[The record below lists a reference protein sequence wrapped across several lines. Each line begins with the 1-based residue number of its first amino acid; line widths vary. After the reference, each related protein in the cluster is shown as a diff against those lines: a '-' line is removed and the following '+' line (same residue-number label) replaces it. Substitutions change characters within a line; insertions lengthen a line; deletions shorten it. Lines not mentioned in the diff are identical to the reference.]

1 MAHAGKPDGSL
12 AGVRVADRF
21 RLDDRAGEPGGA
33 SLWKGTDELL
43 RRAVAVYVLPPGQ
56 PAAGLAAAVRAAAS
70 IIDRRLARIFDADYS
85 ARCPYIV
92 TEWAPGQHV
101 EDLMLAGP
109 TGAAL
114 SAAIVADAADALAI
128 AHGVGRPHLCMGPRS
143 LLWSADGVRVT
154 GLGIEAGLTGA
165 QAGDPAAAGTA
176 ALARI
181 LYALLTGYWPGE
193 ETARLPLPFGA
204 VTTDLATAAPH
215 VITAGPL
222 LPALLASAAI
232 PAIYP
237 PVDYDGRLLCDG
249 GVVANVPMRQALAM
263 GARSLVVLDTA
274 FPGHLPPPPQTA
286 ADAVFYTVFVT
297 MRTQAVLDGAD
308 RRGRRPGALPARPIA
323 APHLTARL
331 HPHRCAHQGGIL
343 HRSPLPGE
351 SGNRRARTI
360 RVAGRLRRGRG
371 GWR

>member
-70 IIDRRLARIFDADYS
+70 ITDPRLARIFDADYS

-92 TEWAPGQHV
+92 TEWAPGQYV

-143 LLWSADGVRVT
+143 LLWSADGVKVT

-165 QAGDPAAAGTA
+165 QAGDPAAADTA

-193 ETARLPLPFGA
+193 ETARLPPAPRRHGRFCAPSQVQAGIPGILSAITSRAMQPGPG
-204 VTTDLATAAPH
+204 DGGLATPAQLARNSAPPRGCRS
-215 VITAGPL
+215 GPL
-222 LPALLASAAI
+222 RTCP
-232 PAIYP
+232 
-237 PVDYDGRLLCDG
+237 GR
-249 GVVANVPMRQALAM
+249 
-263 GARSLVVLDTA
+263 S
-274 FPGHLPPPPQTA
+274 PGP
-286 ADAVFYTVFVT
+286 
-297 MRTQAVLDGAD
+297 
-308 RRGRRPGALPARPIA
+308 GRREPVPVSGTPQRLPSGWPAAHGTSLFGLRPSLSSRSRTRSARVPV
-323 APHLTARL
+323 RL
-331 HPHRCAHQGGIL
+331 D
-343 HRSPLPGE
+343 
-351 SGNRRARTI
+351 
-360 RVAGRLRRGRG
+360 
-371 GWR
+371 